1 MKTLREYSLYT
12 KRSISVKPRDFHHRC
27 TLSVGTQH
35 AGTNID
41 ALRLAIRDI
50 GYNEVTDEHDR
61 DITWNGAYFFK
72 SDRRR
77 KGFVNKFPGIHCL
90 LTKIGLFGSLEFQR
104 KLFPE
109 AYNFY
114 PPTWFLPYQYD
125 YWNAYTEKQI
135 PGCVTYIVKPSAGT
149 QGKGIYLV
157 QSPREYCD
165 HEVDV
170 ALASQGQ
177 TRRHPGQS
185 REPPSCLAADS
196 LGYLPAKE
204 VVQRY
209 EDHPVLVDGHKA
221 DLRIYVVLE
230 SISPLRIHVYRDGL
244 VRLASQRYE
253 PPDPVNM
260 HKTKMHLT
268 NYSIN
273 KFSDAMEAEEM
284 AHNANAEGEGERE
297 GHEDDRDSSSVH
309 SDTCINTERTTPT
322 WRCKLRL
329 RNFLRRGSAHY
340 RKRQSGGR
348 ANSCRQWDLDPKV
361 FWARVDELVR
371 NTMFALVPYIRV
383 AYWAE
388 CLRTQLRPDSA
399 RGRKAPHCF
408 QIFGFDLLLVEPD
421 FRPVLLEV
429 NSSPSLRIDCMRPLV
444 QPSSCKH
451 GLNPAIIHSPK
462 YAAFS
467 RSRVDEQ
474 VKTGLLRA
482 TLSLI
487 GSRLL
492 FERMSV
498 DSPEKAY
505 AFLNACGYKT
515 PFIPMEPKAVE
526 PVEEQDNDKKAQLKR
541 SAESQS
547 LPRLTQKSSPT
558 ELRTLRRHNT
568 DFPSQWMH
576 DRLSQI
582 YDLSRK
588 PRSPKVPSLEVQLD
602 EIVPRSPPSWPSVR
616 KRTLSAVYGR
626 QHANERLTAS
636 FLDRRRLANCRDSR
650 NLLHCIYSED
660 NVYFPY
666 APEGESTHMTE
677 SEVTTGRTLSSLENT
692 SLNPGSFAQTYPSFE
707 ASKATEIFE
716 TAAGG
721 DTAQNDDATSPENS
735 NSLQVEPVLNGVSP
749 QDQPIGNETMAE
761 ISEADGI
768 AEPNENQSNA
778 QSWPKTPLAAKQRRL
793 FESVTTPDLR
803 LLDKL
808 ADIFITILSER
819 RLVEQQLAT
828 GIDHCSSANFP
839 YVIHLDSSGRTLSGH
854 HVHRLDCTLGVEVL
868 TPRMDSSG
876 FRSFFQRCQLRHF
889 GMNIHDVE
897 LMYMK
902 HKMFWFRVYEFD
914 CAEAESGICFSAFV
928 ELCVQLASKHFWPN
942 LPSVTALKSG
952 CEGRHPAPTAEM
964 LRLAVTSFVEHCV
977 ESLKLKSL
985 GLAWEQP
992 PGDWRART
1000 HPISTRFN

>member
-1 MKTLREYSLYT
+1 MMEYGGFSHLHRKPDGRLKPLSAYKPTDFRRTLMIKKMKSLREYSLYT
-12 KRSISVKPRDFHHRC
+12 KRSISVKPKDYHHRC

-125 YWNAYTEKQI
+125 HWNAYTEKQI

-170 ALASQGQ
+170 ALASQAQ
-177 TRRHPGQS
+177 TRKHASQA
-185 REPPSCLAADS
+185 REPPSCLTADS

-209 EDHPVLVDGHKA
+209 EDHPVLVDGYKA

-230 SISPLRIHVYRDGL
+230 SISPLRIHIYRDGL

-273 KFSDAMEAEEM
+273 KFSDAQADEVALNPNAEAE
-284 AHNANAEGEGERE
+284 GDRE
-297 GHEDDRDSSSVH
+297 DREDGRDSSTSSSVY
-309 SDTCINTERTTPT
+309 SDTCVNTERTTPA
-322 WRCKLRL
+322 WHCKLRL
-329 RNFLRRGSAHY
+329 RNFLRRGKAHQ
-340 RKRQSGGR
+340 RKRPSGR
-348 ANSCRQWDLDPKV
+348 ASARASSCHQWDLDPKV
-361 FWARVDELVR
+361 FWAQVDELVR

-388 CLRTQLRPDSA
+388 CLRTQLRPDSS
-399 RGRKAPHCF
+399 RRTNAPHCF

-451 GLNPAIIHSPK
+451 GLNPAIMHSPK

-492 FERMSV
+492 FERMSM

-515 PFIPMEPKAVE
+515 PAIPTEPKTVE
-526 PVEEQDNDKKAQLKR
+526 PVEGPESEKKNTLKGI
-541 SAESQS
+541 SESQC

-558 ELRTLRRHNT
+558 ESRTVRRHNT

-582 YDLSRK
+582 YDIGRK
-588 PRSPKVPSLEVQLD
+588 PRSPKVPALEVNLD
-602 EIVPRSPPSWPSVR
+602 EIVPRSPPCWPPLR

-626 QHANERLTAS
+626 QHVNEKLTAS
-636 FLDRRRLANCRDSR
+636 FLDRRRVANCRDSR

-660 NVYFPY
+660 NVYFPCV
-666 APEGESTHMTE
+666 PEEEETHGTE
-677 SEVTTGRTLSSLENT
+677 CEVITCRTLSSLENT
-692 SLNPGSFAQTYPSFE
+692 SLNTGSLAKAYPSFE
-707 ASKATEIFE
+707 ASKSTEIC
-716 TAAGG
+716 
-721 DTAQNDDATSPENS
+721 
-735 NSLQVEPVLNGVSP
+735 EPS
-749 QDQPIGNETMAE
+749 T
-761 ISEADGI
+761 SEAI
-768 AEPNENQSNA
+768 AVRCDNLPLSFSTEC
-778 QSWPKTPLAAKQRRL
+778 SWWGHC
-793 FESVTTPDLR
+793 
-803 LLDKL
+803 
-808 ADIFITILSER
+808 SER
-819 RLVEQQLAT
+819 RY
-828 GIDHCSSANFP
+828 NFP
-839 YVIHLDSSGRTLSGH
+839 G
-854 HVHRLDCTLGVEVL
+854 
-868 TPRMDSSG
+868 
-876 FRSFFQRCQLRHF
+876 
-889 GMNIHDVE
+889 
-897 LMYMK
+897 
-902 HKMFWFRVYEFD
+902 
-914 CAEAESGICFSAFV
+914 
-928 ELCVQLASKHFWPN
+928 
-942 LPSVTALKSG
+942 
-952 CEGRHPAPTAEM
+952 
-964 LRLAVTSFVEHCV
+964 
-977 ESLKLKSL
+977 
-985 GLAWEQP
+985 
-992 PGDWRART
+992 
-1000 HPISTRFN
+1000 